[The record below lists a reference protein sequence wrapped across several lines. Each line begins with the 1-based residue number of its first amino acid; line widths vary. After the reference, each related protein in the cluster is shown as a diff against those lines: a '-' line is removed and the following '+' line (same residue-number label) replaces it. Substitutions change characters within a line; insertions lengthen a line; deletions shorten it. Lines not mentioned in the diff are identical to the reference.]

1 MDKINKEQIIQDFKT
16 LEASF
21 SNNNNG
27 HKYLMIK
34 NGQMYLTEN
43 RKERSSLSEINKF
56 VDEAFSKGSFSN
68 EEKLAILSS
77 YHTVTKNFKH
87 KELTGIRKMF
97 FKNKKET
104 QIQENKAKFS
114 DLSKKISKH
123 NGNYKFDLKSQQEVE
138 TLVSLLKHNSNI
150 SNQNTEITI
159 QSDEN
164 IEIDKLVEIICSK
177 QTISDISITQV
188 SLKINDDPLIIKNH
202 VVEFK
207 NIKTF
212 YKYCDK
218 LNDILSLQ
226 GIFIDKLIEDKK
238 DIEKILQ
245 KSNNSEKKFYIR
257 CKPGLIKENIEILK
271 NKENL
276 YLNGVSPPIQT
287 KHLDPELFLKEL
299 LLFQKEEMQP
309 SDEYSFYSPD
319 ELLKYIIVQGGDCE
333 LKKKVGNNEI
343 IKTPLTLLALFD
355 NDILNVAIDNA
366 SSLNVKD
373 TFGNTPLLW
382 AIANAEYSNADRLV
396 QKIDPKDLNIVND
409 GRLAGNEITP
419 MHLLVMKGR
428 PNPTSNL
435 GKNNPNIT
443 LNLLEALLKKGV
455 ALEKDVTD
463 RDAFDYAL
471 EKQDFEMIKL
481 FAQYVDPEIVKEK
494 FEKHLSKINDLLNP
508 ELSLDKEEHINNLL
522 QDLGIRSGN
531 KLDHNYKRSDQYHD
545 VFFLDTKQ
553 AFSDKNLNQI
563 KEFMKEKL
571 K

>member
-1 MDKINKEQIIQDFKT
+1 MHIMDKINKEQIIQDFKT

-188 SLKINDDPLIIKNH
+188 SLKIKVHVKNWGT
-202 VVEFK
+202 ER
-207 NIKTF
+207 
-212 YKYCDK
+212 Y
-218 LNDILSLQ
+218 
-226 GIFIDKLIEDKK
+226 
-238 DIEKILQ
+238 
-245 KSNNSEKKFYIR
+245 
-257 CKPGLIKENIEILK
+257 
-271 NKENL
+271 
-276 YLNGVSPPIQT
+276 
-287 KHLDPELFLKEL
+287 
-299 LLFQKEEMQP
+299 
-309 SDEYSFYSPD
+309 
-319 ELLKYIIVQGGDCE
+319 
-333 LKKKVGNNEI
+333 
-343 IKTPLTLLALFD
+343 
-355 NDILNVAIDNA
+355 
-366 SSLNVKD
+366 
-373 TFGNTPLLW
+373 
-382 AIANAEYSNADRLV
+382 
-396 QKIDPKDLNIVND
+396 
-409 GRLAGNEITP
+409 
-419 MHLLVMKGR
+419 
-428 PNPTSNL
+428 
-435 GKNNPNIT
+435 
-443 LNLLEALLKKGV
+443 
-455 ALEKDVTD
+455 
-463 RDAFDYAL
+463 
-471 EKQDFEMIKL
+471 
-481 FAQYVDPEIVKEK
+481 
-494 FEKHLSKINDLLNP
+494 
-508 ELSLDKEEHINNLL
+508 
-522 QDLGIRSGN
+522 
-531 KLDHNYKRSDQYHD
+531 
-545 VFFLDTKQ
+545 
-553 AFSDKNLNQI
+553 
-563 KEFMKEKL
+563 
-571 K
+571 